1 MHKVLDDGYLLA
13 ENVSLQSAVEIE
25 ISIERVWATAPHGI
39 LDLSGIQEAQA
50 ASLKTAN
57 KVFLHARSCWNSLLL
72 LGTES
77 GDLRTWTL
85 KCNAFCYLSFLL
97 SGPYN
102 KLGYTQLS
110 QTGFYILRSR
120 SR

>member
-1 MHKVLDDGYLLA
+1 MMA
-13 ENVSLQSAVEIE
+13 ICSLRTSPCQSAVEIE
-25 ISIERVWATAPHGI
+25 ISIERVWATAPHGT